1 MEQSL
6 ADRGDGEE
14 LIDTKIGGV
23 HLRATVATADYD
35 PPQYASIV

>member
-6 ADRGDGEE
+6 ADRGDEVE

-23 HLRATVATADYD
+23 HLMNSCLR
-35 PPQYASIV
+35 PSQKCL